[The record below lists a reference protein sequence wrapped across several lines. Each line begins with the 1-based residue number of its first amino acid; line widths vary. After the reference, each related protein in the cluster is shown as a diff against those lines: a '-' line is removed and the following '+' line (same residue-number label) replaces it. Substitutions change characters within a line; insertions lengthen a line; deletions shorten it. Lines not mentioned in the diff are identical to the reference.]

1 MEKRIVLWAVAL
13 IFVVACI
20 SGCAEKAQKS
30 CTGEASKG
38 PAIEQVVVFAKEG
51 VFCGWPANNGVWIWD
66 GKEILVGFSHNTFKE
81 KKGHNSTSPG
91 RSVLARS
98 LDGGKTWKLED
109 PENFVGDDGAAT
121 PSPGRINFAHPG
133 FAMRLHRSGGIRF
146 FISYD
151 RGRKWQGPYSFGDLM
166 SHPEFEGLE
175 NTARTDYIVNGKKD
189 CFIFMSARKPD
200 TGTRDR
206 ALCARTTDGGKT
218 FKFVSWINHEE
229 VGTVRGAMPSTVRI
243 SKRKLVTALRRK
255 YPDQWVDVFVSNNN
269 GKSWKFLSKVA
280 DTGRWNGN
288 PPALARLKDGRLCC
302 VFGNRSK
309 KAIIAKYSSDDGA

>member
-38 PAIEQVVVFAKEG
+38 PAIEQ
-51 VFCGWPANNGVWIWD
+51 NGVWIWD

-243 SKRKLVTALRRK
+243 SKRKLVVANT
-255 YPDQWVDVFVSNNN
+255 PTN
-269 GKSWKFLSKVA
+269 GWMFLFLIIM
-280 DTGRWNGN
+280 G
-288 PPALARLKDGRLCC
+288 
-302 VFGNRSK
+302 
-309 KAIIAKYSSDDGA
+309 KAGSF